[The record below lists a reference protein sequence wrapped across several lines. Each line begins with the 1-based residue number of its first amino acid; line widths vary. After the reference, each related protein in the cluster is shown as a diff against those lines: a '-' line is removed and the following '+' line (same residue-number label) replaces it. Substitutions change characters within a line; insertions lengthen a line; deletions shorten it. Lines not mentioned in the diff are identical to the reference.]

1 MFGPV
6 FQNMMRYRLGVG
18 KPMEGYGGFGPP
30 QANQNGG
37 VVPPIGG
44 ITTQSPTPWMHQG
57 PGANIPQESP
67 TFPNGVEG
75 GPYGPPH
82 PRPEGPSDGNATPG
96 GGGYRAG
103 YKNPWQRF

>member
-1 MFGPV
+1 MFGPWFNQV
-6 FQNMMRYRLGVG
+6 MRYRLGVG
-18 KPMEGYGGFGPP
+18 KPLEGYGGFGSQP
-30 QANQNGG
+30 NQNGG

-67 TFPNGVEG
+67 MFPKGVEG

-82 PRPEGPSDGNATPG
+82 PKPQDPTDSQPSGMGYMG
-96 GGGYRAG
+96 GF
-103 YKNPWQRF
+103 KNPWQRY